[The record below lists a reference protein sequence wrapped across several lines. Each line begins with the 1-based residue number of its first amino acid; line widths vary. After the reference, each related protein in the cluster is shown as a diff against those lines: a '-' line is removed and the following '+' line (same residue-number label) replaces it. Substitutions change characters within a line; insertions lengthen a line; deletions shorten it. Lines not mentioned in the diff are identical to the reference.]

1 MSELPSTFFGNDIE
15 TDGVFVIL
23 RRMVVPVSETTI
35 EEPCLIISMPG
46 QQPPCIYAM
55 PYGSNWRVFMQWGDQ
70 RYLRWFRKED
80 WDTLLPQLS
89 TYSTIATKEERDAG
103 KIEIV
108 EHYVGAV
115 RKAFQTAGLW
125 RRG

>member
-23 RRMVVPVSETTI
+23 RRLVLPVSET
-35 EEPCLIISMPG
+35 
-46 QQPPCIYAM
+46 
-55 PYGSNWRVFMQWGDQ
+55 
-70 RYLRWFRKED
+70 
-80 WDTLLPQLS
+80 
-89 TYSTIATKEERDAG
+89 TKEERDAG

-115 RKAFQTAGLW
+115 RKAFQTAGL
-125 RRG
+125 

>member
-1 MSELPSTFFGNDIE
+1 MSKLPSTFFGDAIE
-15 TDGVFVIL
+15 TDGVFVLL
-23 RRMVVPVSETTI
+23 RHLVTSVPDTTK
-35 EEPCLIISMPG
+35 EVPCLIVAFPG
-46 QQPPCIYAM
+46 SQPPVIHASA
-55 PYGSNWRVFMQWGDQ
+55 YGEHWRVFMQWEGQ
-70 RYLRWFRKED
+70 CYIRYFKNAE
-80 WDTLLPQLS
+80 WDVLLPRLGLARYRS
-89 TYSTIATKEERDAG
+89 SEAECNTG